1 MREIVDHFLLQ
12 KEPGRASTY
21 RQLPPIWWSEQALR
35 WFVTNPELIREIMH
49 DRAFSVPDY
58 NVQAIIDRLDVDL
71 SGLMKTRE
79 HLPLAW
85 EGEKHKA
92 LRNWMTRLI
101 AANSGPSSEIFQDQF
116 RARLAKALPKGRFCF
131 VQDLVKP
138 AMRATIL
145 RMSGY
150 PDPFDPDIPEIEIT
164 PHFFDDRISL
174 RKRKQINEV
183 IHAIAGRLP
192 PEMADEEKYA
202 VVAIINV
209 SSNTL
214 LATLTQSVLQVLW
227 MNPDTPSS
235 DMNWNVELPA
245 TGLPLIEK
253 VCLRVT
259 EVRGH
264 TIRPGDRLRLF
275 IETEGLS
282 DGPVSRYSD
291 LFFAT
296 GPHRCSGMAFSR
308 QIWTILGDEM
318 RRVELKFR
326 VLQTSERQHD
336 YVFNFLEKLEVET
349 HA

>member
-1 MREIVDHFLLQ
+1 MQEIVDHFLLQ
-12 KEPGRASTY
+12 KAPDRASTY
-21 RQLPPIWWSEQALR
+21 RQLPPIWWSKQAQK

-49 DRAFSVPDY
+49 NRTFSVPDY
-58 NVQAIIDRLDVDL
+58 NVQAIIDRLGIDL

-79 HLPLAW
+79 YLPLAW

-101 AANSGPSSEIFQDQF
+101 AANSKPSCQIFQDQF
-116 RARLAKALPKGRFCF
+116 AARLAEVLPEGRFCF
-131 VQDLVKP
+131 VQNVLKP

-145 RMSGY
+145 SMSGY

-174 RKRKQINEV
+174 RRRKQINEV
-183 IHAIAGRLP
+183 IHAIADRLP
-192 PEMADEEKYA
+192 TEMTDEEKYA

-214 LATLTQSVLQVLW
+214 LATLAQSVLQILS

-235 DMNWNVELPA
+235 QMNWDVELPA

-253 VCLRVT
+253 VCLRET
-259 EVRGH
+259 ELRGH

-291 LFFAT
+291 LFFAA

-308 QIWTILGDEM
+308 QIWIILGNEM
-318 RRVELKFR
+318 SSIETKFR
-326 VLQTSERQHD
+326 IVETSERQGD
-336 YVFNFLEKLEVET
+336 YVFNFLERLEVEI